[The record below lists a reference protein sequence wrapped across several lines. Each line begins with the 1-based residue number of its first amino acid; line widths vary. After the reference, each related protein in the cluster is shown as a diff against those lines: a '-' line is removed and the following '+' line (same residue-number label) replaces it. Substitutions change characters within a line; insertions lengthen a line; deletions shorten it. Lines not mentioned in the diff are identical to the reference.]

1 MTMMD
6 EKALARTLRE
16 QADGLMAE
24 AGPGRG
30 PRAPEPPSLSRD
42 DVRKEAQRTV
52 ASCWAALA
60 EELDP

>member
-1 MTMMD
+1 MID
-6 EKALARTLRE
+6 EKTLARTLRE

-30 PRAPEPPSLSRD
+30 PRAPQPLNPSTE
-42 DVRKEAQRTV
+42 DVRREAQRTV

-60 EELDP
+60 EEIDPE

>member
-1 MTMMD
+1 MID
-6 EKALARTLRE
+6 EKTLARTLRE
-16 QADGLMAE
+16 QADGLMAQ

-30 PRAPEPPSLSRD
+30 PRAPEPPSLSTE

-60 EELDP
+60 EELDTE